1 MHERLLA
8 AAMIFLAPGPAVAF
22 VQAEPDQRLPDAL
35 PGPDTP
41 IISDEEFEAALPRID
56 GDLDAPLP
64 PITPAPP
71 PAASDAAAEPAAEAA
86 PDPAAAGDPDA
97 PVAVLPP
104 IDLAPPGPELTA
116 PLPPIGSF
124 ALEPVPE
131 DVLAAQEIAEEVRY
145 RLRIE
150 GLSDVDLAGRFRQLS
165 ALAEAD
171 GEAANG
177 AVVAARAEED
187 ERLALSLLH
196 AEGYWDAVV
205 TSTVEPAPGQ
215 AAGLIATI
223 SAVPGK
229 RYVLGQIAVTGPDTE
244 PPGLAR
250 AALGLKPG
258 EPLVA
263 ARVEAEEA
271 NILLAL
277 PRQGYPFV
285 ELGRRDVVLDP
296 ATQRADYSLPVEPGP
311 RSAFGVLSTS
321 GDQAFDAAHVATL
334 TRFAPGQLY
343 DSRLVDDLREA
354 MIATNLFASVAVE
367 RVRTGVTDASGNAIV
382 DLQVV
387 QNAGPPRTL
396 AGQAGYQTGQGFT
409 LRGTWTHRNLF
420 PPEGA
425 LILEGVAGTREQGA
439 AVTFRRANAGKR
451 DRTVNLSLRGARQR
465 YQAFDAL
472 TASVTGRISRESTP
486 IWQKIWTWAYGFE
499 LIASDENRRDR
510 SRRADSGT
518 FFIAALPAQLGYDRS
533 NDLLDPTRGFRL
545 TGRISPE
552 ISQQASG
559 GFESYVRGLLD
570 ASGYFPVR
578 DDLVIA
584 GRARVGSIAGTGR
597 DRIAPSRRLYAGGGG
612 SVRGFGFQELGP
624 RDVENDPLGGRSLVE
639 FALEARYRFGNFGVV
654 PFVDVGQVYES
665 STPRLSNLRAGV
677 GIGGRYYTNFG
688 PIRLDVAT
696 PIDRRPGESRIT
708 VYISIGQA
716 F

>member
-1 MHERLLA
+1 
-8 AAMIFLAPGPAVAF
+8 MIFLAPGPAFASL
-22 VQAEPDQRLPDAL
+22 QTAPDGQPADPVRDP
-35 PGPDTP
+35 P
-41 IISDEEFEAALPRID
+41 IVSDEEFEAALPRID
-56 GDLDAPLP
+56 GDLDAPLD
-64 PITPAPP
+64 PIAPP
-71 PAASDAAAEPAAEAA
+71 PAPGEAA
-86 PDPAAAGDPDA
+86 TALPPVAIDA
-97 PVAVLPP
+97 P
-104 IDLAPPGPELTA
+104 GPALTA

-124 ALEPVPE
+124 ALEPVAE
-131 DVLAAQEIAEEVRY
+131 DVAAAQAEVEEVRY
-145 RLRIE
+145 RLE
-150 GLSDVDLAGRFRQLS
+150 LDGLAEVDLAGRFRDLS
-165 ALAEAD
+165 ALAEGD

-187 ERLALSLLH
+187 EALALSLLR
-196 AEGYWDAVV
+196 AEGYWDAAV
-205 TSTVEPAPGQ
+205 TSTVEPAPGE

-223 SAVPGK
+223 SAVPGP
-229 RYVLGQIAVTGPDTE
+229 RYMLDRIAVTGPETR

-250 AALGLKPG
+250 EALGLQPG

-296 ATQRADYSLPVEPGP
+296 ATQRADYTLPVDPGP
-311 RSAFGVLSTS
+311 RSSFGTIATN
-321 GDQAFDAAHVATL
+321 GDQAFDAAHVRTL
-334 TRFAPGQLY
+334 ARFQPGQLY
-343 DSRLVDDLREA
+343 NSRLLDDLREA
-354 MIATNLFASVAVE
+354 MVATNLFASVAVE
-367 RVRTGVTDASGNAIV
+367 RIRTGVTAPDGTEIV
-382 DLQVV
+382 DLNVV
-387 QNAGPPRTL
+387 QNAGPARTL

-409 LRGTWTHRNLF
+409 LRGSWTHRNLF

-439 AVTFRRANAGKR
+439 AVTFRRSNAGKR
-451 DRTVNLSLRGARQR
+451 DRAVNLSLRGARQR

-472 TASVTGRISRESTP
+472 TASVVGRISRESTP
-486 IWQKIWTWAYGFE
+486 IWQKVWTWAYGFE

-510 SRRADSGT
+510 SRIADSGT

-559 GFESYVRGLLD
+559 GFESYVRGLFD
-570 ASGYFPVR
+570 ASAYYPVR

-584 GRARVGSIAGTGR
+584 GRARVGSIVGTAR

-624 RDVENDPLGGRSLVE
+624 RDVENDPIGGRSLVE
-639 FALEARYRFGNFGVV
+639 FALEARYRFGNFGIV

-688 PIRLDVAT
+688 PIRLDLAT